1 MSKSAMPPES
11 GIHIDNALSLSLHRR
26 SKPRQRWLLILLTF
40 VGAIGSIYTFLSMF
54 APEVHSPLLIAW
66 CLVLVIFFGW
76 HAEHPSGAHWTILV
90 FFGIYLT
97 FLWFNREQFASGVL
111 YLMNVMYKTIY
122 MTEWDYF
129 VLPQGFNP
137 ARDMDLFVTF
147 FTVPVAWLLSN
158 AVMRY
163 HSLILSFLVTFP
175 FVEIGFFFGVT
186 PSHIPASLL
195 VSFWVAMIAV
205 RNAGGGSLH
214 TRGKSGFVRKPGRF
228 EPVPSMRLLLTEH
241 AGIWALL
248 LSLALFWDCEYALQ
262 KAEYMRPEKVK
273 ELRTD
278 FQYYCESID
287 WSDLSTIFPFL
298 YDDKPQEERVTLGKN
313 DKREFDEV
321 AVTRI
326 SFDAMPEDAVYLRF
340 SGYATYDRNRWDRL
354 NDTAYQNEAIFD
366 TCMQCSWYPAE
377 FLAGALYPLY
387 PNSMNMTLSNP
398 NEMLSRCVPYSLIS
412 ATGSIYRYDTISADQ
427 VRMLSSQQNEIHYEI
442 CNPPTIEYLLQDSYY
457 LQMPLGILQEDC
469 TPSYQTMLRGLTEGM
484 QDQDVIV
491 PNAYSRYF
499 ADSVMIGRGGYTEF
513 ARAHYLQIPEL
524 QSMDFIRKQYQD
536 LWEGYDPQHA
546 TPAETMQV
554 LEAIRSRI
562 CDSVR
567 YTLAPGK
574 TPPKRDFV
582 AYFLL
587 ENHKGY
593 CQHYATAGTI
603 LARMAG
609 IPARYCEGYFV
620 SPEDLKEKDGVYSAD
635 VLDSSAHAWSEVYI
649 EGFGWIPFEFT
660 YSYFDQPEPIEEPT
674 TEPPAP
680 ETTSPAA
687 TTTTAATS
695 SAPSETT
702 TTTTAV
708 TPDEEPHVSVHLGV
722 LFAVLVVLLVILAVI
737 GLFVL
742 LRRTALANR
751 NRLFTQKN
759 TDAAAHAVWRY
770 LIELVRRSGAN
781 VQAATEGS
789 LTAEMLR
796 TCTAHLDEE
805 TIRSVLQIGAKLR
818 YSPHG
823 ITREELGLLK
833 SASGKLAV
841 SLYENANP
849 FRKFYYKW
857 ICHYV

>member
-1 MSKSAMPPES
+1 
-11 GIHIDNALSLSLHRR
+11 
-26 SKPRQRWLLILLTF
+26 
-40 VGAIGSIYTFLSMF
+40 
-54 APEVHSPLLIAW
+54 
-66 CLVLVIFFGW
+66 
-76 HAEHPSGAHWTILV
+76 
-90 FFGIYLT
+90 
-97 FLWFNREQFASGVL
+97 
-111 YLMNVMYKTIY
+111 
-122 MTEWDYF
+122 
-129 VLPQGFNP
+129 
-137 ARDMDLFVTF
+137 
-147 FTVPVAWLLSN
+147 
-158 AVMRY
+158 
-163 HSLILSFLVTFP
+163 
-175 FVEIGFFFGVT
+175 
-186 PSHIPASLL
+186 
-195 VSFWVAMIAV
+195 
-205 RNAGGGSLH
+205 
-214 TRGKSGFVRKPGRF
+214 
-228 EPVPSMRLLLTEH
+228 
-241 AGIWALL
+241 
-248 LSLALFWDCEYALQ
+248 
-262 KAEYMRPEKVK
+262 
-273 ELRTD
+273 
-278 FQYYCESID
+278 
-287 WSDLSTIFPFL
+287 
-298 YDDKPQEERVTLGKN
+298 
-313 DKREFDEV
+313 
-321 AVTRI
+321 
-326 SFDAMPEDAVYLRF
+326 
-340 SGYATYDRNRWDRL
+340 
-354 NDTAYQNEAIFD
+354 
-366 TCMQCSWYPAE
+366 
-377 FLAGALYPLY
+377 
-387 PNSMNMTLSNP
+387 
-398 NEMLSRCVPYSLIS
+398 
-412 ATGSIYRYDTISADQ
+412 
-427 VRMLSSQQNEIHYEI
+427 
-442 CNPPTIEYLLQDSYY
+442 
-457 LQMPLGILQEDC
+457 
-469 TPSYQTMLRGLTEGM
+469 
-484 QDQDVIV
+484 
-491 PNAYSRYF
+491 
-499 ADSVMIGRGGYTEF
+499 
-513 ARAHYLQIPEL
+513 
-524 QSMDFIRKQYQD
+524 
-536 LWEGYDPQHA
+536 YDPQHA

-554 LEAIRSRI
+554 LEAIRGRI

-680 ETTSPAA
+680 ETTATAA

-695 SAPSETT
+695 SAPSATT

-708 TPDEEPHVSVHLGV
+708 TPDKEPHVSVHLGV
-722 LFAVLVVLLVILAVI
+722 LIAVLVVLLVILAVI

-751 NRLFTQKN
+751 NRLFTQKD

-781 VQAATEGS
+781 VRAATEGS

-833 SASGKLAV
+833 SASGKLAG

-849 FRKFYYKW
+849 VRKFYYKW